1 MCFQPIDYSLRGAMM
16 DNQSVSPDAVTPSLL
31 SDLNGRRLKR
41 TRECRKAFALGM
53 GEWTDS
59 SSSDGSADEAPKR
72 KRLTLCKKLKQK
84 ENRWEFVNAAKEEAL
99 SLKFV
104 PKNTSTNTKWALTN
118 FTSWRDSR
126 NTRFVGDSKNLVPS
140 AILKTTDAAVLSR
153 WFTLYAAETR
163 KHDGSRYPPNPST
176 LCWQVS
182 FAT

>member
-1 MCFQPIDYSLRGAMM
+1 
-16 DNQSVSPDAVTPSLL
+16 
-31 SDLNGRRLKR
+31 
-41 TRECRKAFALGM
+41 M

-153 WFTLYAAETR
+153 WFALYAAETR
-163 KHDGSRYPPNPST
+163 KNDGSRYPPKTIYSLLAGILRHMRSLNPACLNFLDTSDA
-176 LCWQVS
+176 S
-182 FAT
+182 FSALHNALDNVFRELRT